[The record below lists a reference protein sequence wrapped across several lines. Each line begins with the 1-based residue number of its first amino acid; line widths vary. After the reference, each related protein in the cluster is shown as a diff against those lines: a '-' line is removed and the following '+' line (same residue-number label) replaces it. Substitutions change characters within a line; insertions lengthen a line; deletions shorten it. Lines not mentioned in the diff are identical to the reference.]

1 MKTFNLVKSLTT
13 LVSNITSLPFR
24 EGLGLGSLRLLILC
38 LSLAT
43 FGVESAWA
51 WRGARVKVY
60 SEPSN
65 GGWVWVTKTSG
76 NAPSSWEKT
85 EDESEQSNLKVSD
98 QTWTFYMYA
107 NPKTNYQF
115 KGWATSRETNTIS
128 YSGQTNQAVS
138 AKGTKS
144 ASYNEY
150 FYYAIFARMTTDVS
164 SVAFGAKNV
173 DADNTATVKLTIVH
187 AGNVNISLIDNN
199 STYFSIDGGGQYSSV
214 QNEETK
220 TITVHYLPKA
230 AGSHSATLQI
240 TSNNGLSTIT
250 IPLTGSAKSK
260 AEMSWNPNTDILN
273 KDETLSS
280 SALTYSDLT
289 RDIIFTSSNEDVI
302 AIIDN
307 VPTAKDVGKAT
318 ITATQAETAEFYKT
332 SASQEITV
340 TNKQKQLIKWDDKLS
355 FKYEGSPFTQELS
368 ASANTAITYSLS
380 NVTNSCVSLSSNVL
394 TIKNY
399 GTAYVTATANETDEY
414 VGVSMT
420 RKVIVRDP
428 NAACETIIYGPT
440 AEHEFDLGWNAA
452 SHQTKTQEI
461 DFGGLEPRYVN
472 FDYKGKAHKVLI
484 NYYEGTLRIDQ
495 YVNGGWQEVKN
506 LGQPTM
512 NGSYVNTGNIAL
524 DRKATKM
531 RVRAEDG
538 MGYMYF
544 KDCVVTLAKY
554 LEISTN
560 ALSFDAQVGISST
573 KTFNVNY
580 SDVQGPIEITSS
592 NSDIFTFSPS
602 SFDADCEQHGT
613 KQITVTLNSN
623 KEINAISE
631 TITISNGVEPAL
643 TINVSGKVT
652 KRKQDITWESQTTY
666 NSTDKPTLS
675 ATATSGLAISSYS
688 SSNESIAKVVNSN
701 QLEFYGSGDVSITV
715 KQNGNDYYEPTEFTQ
730 KITVSKVTPAISTNP
745 TATITYGQQ
754 LNTVSL
760 SGGAAKV
767 NPFRGQA
774 TDHAVEGSFSW
785 TNGGYTV
792 IETGGTTHE
801 YDVTFTPSGTEAGMY
816 NSVQGKATVTV
827 NKATPILEVTNPK
840 ATKIYIDDTL
850 TPKINLVS
858 CIKSYSAESDPH
870 GHTQNKAAI
879 TYSCE
884 QTDAVISNGNFWA
897 TAADTFTVTATAPA
911 TEYYNEVSN
920 TITIVVG
927 KHTPVITWKT
937 FEHIYAGDTLVDV
950 ASTSFLGS
958 PVDLEL
964 TYENVSGSFAVEGNK
979 LLIGKQYTEKHNATV
994 RVTTTETDYYAQTSS
1009 DTTYLLEVK
1018 KLPKFYLND
1027 VEMSTETENNLTL
1040 KVGETANVS
1049 FEQIEE
1055 SAFTY
1060 TKNAQFVTYAHDSEN
1075 HTGVITAIASGD
1087 EGFQFHQAG
1096 TTTVFD
1102 RICQM
1107 HIWVNKHADTLN
1119 SPIHD
1124 NDIWMVDSVYT
1135 GEMYTIKD
1143 DGYTGNAQET
1153 VIVESNN
1160 ESIIRHQQ
1168 DGSWKAVGEGT
1179 ATITIKQINN
1189 AYWTGDTI
1197 TRVIKVQKHTPVITW
1212 NIDGSSYAW
1221 GSVIN
1226 NPVSSTNTDVPFT
1239 ITSNNPSVAN
1249 YVNGRIEVYNTT
1261 GTVTFTLA
1269 QEGNDKWNAA
1279 TTNLT
1284 KSFSTF
1290 QPANHVPFTLTN
1302 DNNSNFYSSN
1312 SGTYTWSNGYKI
1324 GNGGINT
1331 FNKNTSSVTIR
1342 FTGVPDKLSFT
1353 KTLSKAAG
1361 LLPGDGD
1368 CNCYVYESA
1377 DGSSWSQCYFDKER
1391 KETKSA
1397 SNIQLQPTT
1406 RYLKFEYKES
1416 CVYCTYSN
1424 ITVTERSSIEP
1435 VANSLDFGTG
1445 YNGNTAT
1452 KRSVDV
1458 NWFSVMPCTVAISG
1472 TDASQ
1477 FYLSDDSKTIASS
1490 LDNSGSTTL
1499 SVFYTHEENKT
1510 HSATLTIT
1518 SGDTP
1523 AKTAT
1528 IQLTGTTERAPQE
1541 IIWREDI
1548 TPLPHDGGIY
1558 EGAALASSGG
1568 EVVLTSDDENVV
1580 KVVGNGLQPVGVG
1593 KTTVHAY
1600 QAGDDIKWQPVNATK
1615 EIEVTSLSVQ
1625 HLIWNDQLNNIKRSE
1640 GNNVNIT
1647 LTAQSDA
1654 IASDPSLVV
1663 TYELDDAAKAFAS
1676 ISGNQLTITGWG
1688 SGYITAKQ
1696 VGNANYI
1703 ATQKVKPIISRNP
1716 DADCKMLAGE
1726 YWDEYTLHTIASKE
1740 IDILNGE
1747 PATIEFDAKMDAIA
1761 IGEGLH
1767 LDEWYDNSWHEF
1779 KYIDWDV
1786 MAKNLG
1792 NYAHY
1797 GPYNLNRKSTKVR
1810 LYTNTGATMTRTFKN
1825 VEITLIRY
1833 LELAQNDISFA
1844 GVDKGAFLDQTFYI
1858 NYSNLRGTLD
1868 VELKNASSNL
1878 QVMTETVGEE
1888 CGEIGKMVPVTI
1900 RCTGNVCGTE
1910 NNVIVLSNKEQKLE
1924 VPISATIVP
1933 PSQNITW
1940 NPQTNILTTDNVE
1953 LNASCT
1959 SNLPISYSSNNTD
1972 VATVQ
1977 QDGEGVWSMTII
1989 KNGMVTITAS
1999 QAGSTDWSPAP
2010 DKNVV
2015 FTISKATPV
2024 VTTWAT
2030 PSEVVKW
2037 TTLANTPLTGG
2048 EASVP
2053 GTFSWQDGTK
2063 QVERG
2068 NSGYTM
2074 VFTPTNTNWYNT
2086 VTNTVVVPV
2095 SKDPQTI
2102 TWNYTPQPIYCNA
2115 QLTFDA
2121 TASSG
2126 LKVRYES
2133 SDPSIAYVNEN
2144 NLAIISGGNVTI
2156 TAIQDGDDTWAYAS
2170 LSKEI
2175 EILRWTP
2182 VIETLPTANS
2192 MLIGQLL
2199 DNATL
2204 TGGVAVVNEKPVDGS
2219 FAWKEGS
2226 TTTIDIA
2233 GTATRTV
2240 IFTPSNPNHYN
2251 STTCEVSVEVNKYA
2265 PEITHNLTASTIT
2278 YGQALSASTLSG
2290 TLTAMDKVK
2299 QPNEAVEGTFG
2310 WLDQTLVL
2318 NAGQQKAIVRFSPTN
2333 SDWYNYVDIEIPIQV
2348 NKATANATPS
2358 AAAIEYGKKVSESNL
2373 TNVGTT
2379 PGTWTWT
2386 DNKKEDILPV
2396 GVHDHLSVHFVP
2408 TDNAN
2413 YLEADGEVSL
2423 TVNKATPTLTWTE
2436 KANAANA
2443 LGQKTFTASSTN
2455 TDANAVITYSI
2466 TSGTDCATIDATT
2479 GVVTM
2484 IKKGSITITASQ
2496 AATENFTAAN
2506 AISATC
2512 EISPA
2517 PTHIVTLPTIND
2529 GTPIEIGTQLNG
2541 LVLTGGEVQNTIN
2554 NNGVEGTF
2562 AITGGNIFTVGA
2574 TSITITFTPNN
2585 TEVYAGCSTNAE
2597 VTIHADD
2604 YYQFTGNENTSWT
2617 NGSNWD
2623 GTKGTPSSDED
2634 AKVIIVSGTLDIT
2647 SNENVNVTD
2656 LTILPTGT
2664 VHVHGDLSVNGT
2676 TIEGGTYGDLFVHNG
2691 GIATIGNDAR
2701 LTVNNFVIESSI
2713 GTEGQSASGQVHNES
2728 NIIYTT
2734 GAYIDINMDP
2744 SGKMDD
2750 TQWYGFTVPFP
2761 VDVQNGVARKEG
2773 DIFRKCT
2780 YGSDYMIAEYDMN
2793 QRLNTGKGWKYI
2805 KSGKLQ
2811 PGQFYY
2817 ITVNGDYNVYSFKAA
2832 ENTITINNTAEL
2844 KVNGEGADAN
2854 WNAVGNSTLTYTTI
2868 SGEKIP
2874 NYVQTYL
2881 NGKSQYMTVA
2891 TSEAQFVVGCP
2902 FFFQAS
2908 DTATMILN
2916 EANGTVDAHYAP
2928 RQESLDKPVCVRI
2941 AEEGKH
2947 FSDQIYLTASQ
2958 EATGEYTLG
2967 RDLAKAGIGTK
2978 SAQLWMNAYG
2988 QKLSVQDATLMGD
3001 QAYYELS
3008 IYAPKAGSYELSLP
3022 KVSANAVIYLTQ
3034 DGYPIWN
3041 LNETPYVIE
3050 CYKGTTNEFGLLLRL
3065 QEGGSPTDM
3074 QTMRS
3079 SEKVQKIMKDQRIY
3093 INANSQLY
3101 DLMGQKVK

>member
-1 MKTFNLVKSLTT
+1 MRAFNLVKSLST

-24 EGLGLGSLRLLILC
+24 EGLGLGRLILC

-43 FGVESAWA
+43 FGVENVWGASATWKVSV
-51 WRGARVKVY
+51 GVKDGK
-60 SEPSN
+60 
-65 GGWVWVTKTSG
+65 GGTAKAEIWTKGTFNDTKVKETTETKGSLVVAECSDKTSISHWILDSRYG
-76 NAPSSWEKT
+76 KFIAMASAGYSFQDWCDANGTAQNKGATFSTSAPNSSSTWTYYAKFTPSSAIVTTNAGVTAPDPATSVSGSVVFTVSNADALADFIKPTSITTISGIGSFSVGDWSYADGKITINYIYTPNNTSKETKGELKLVSAGGEKT
-85 EDESEQSNLKVSD
+85 C
-98 QTWTFYMYA
+98 
-107 NPKTNYQF
+107 
-115 KGWATSRETNTIS
+115 
-128 YSGQTNQAVS
+128 
-138 AKGTKS
+138 
-144 ASYNEY
+144 
-150 FYYAIFARMTTDVS
+150 
-164 SVAFGAKNV
+164 
-173 DADNTATVKLTIVH
+173 TATIIGKANKKTTTIVWD
-187 AGNVNISLIDNN
+187 VPS
-199 STYFSIDGGGQYSSV
+199 F
-214 QNEETK
+214 
-220 TITVHYLPKA
+220 
-230 AGSHSATLQI
+230 
-240 TSNNGLSTIT
+240 
-250 IPLTGSAKSK
+250 
-260 AEMSWNPNTDILN
+260 ILN
-273 KDETLSS
+273 KDEEVSDPAHAENGATVKYKIKDGQPTNVIDLSGSTLMG
-280 SALTYSDLT
+280 LEEGTCV
-289 RDIIFTSSNEDVI
+289 IIAYLDGDEELWAYQESE
-302 AIIDN
+302 
-307 VPTAKDVGKAT
+307 
-318 ITATQAETAEFYKT
+318 KT
-332 SASQEITV
+332 FTV
-340 TNKQKQLIKWDDKLS
+340 TNKQKQTIDWSQKLS
-355 FKYEGSPFTQELS
+355 FNYSGTKITEQLK
-368 ASANTAITYSLS
+368 ATAETNITYSIPS
-380 NVTNSCVSLSSNVL
+380 EAASWASINGNTL
-394 TIKNY
+394 TITST
-399 GTAYVTATANETDEY
+399 GETTITATAAETDEY
-414 VGVSMT
+414 IGVSIT
-420 RKVIVRDP
+420 RTLIARDP
-428 NAACETIIYGPT
+428 TATCDDPIYDDGNS
-440 AEHEFDLGWNAA
+440 HEFSASGGNYTTGIFTKHPRSINFQACKSMATAVGTLLIEEYYAGGWHEKGTIEVGNLDKN
-452 SHQTKTQEI
+452 SFK
-461 DFGGLEPRYVN
+461 DFGYNLNYNTTQVRFSCTGISS
-472 FDYKGKAHKVLI
+472 YKRTIKNIKVL
-484 NYYEGTLRIDQ
+484 Q
-495 YVNGGWQEVKN
+495 
-506 LGQPTM
+506 
-512 NGSYVNTGNIAL
+512 
-524 DRKATKM
+524 
-531 RVRAEDG
+531 
-538 MGYMYF
+538 
-544 KDCVVTLAKY
+544 AKG
-554 LEISTN
+554 IS
-560 ALSFDAQVGISST
+560 ADVESIHFDAQLGTQKTKDINISYD
-573 KTFNVNY
+573 N
-580 SDVQGPIEITSS
+580 VQGPLYVTCDETSIICPEELNADCGDAATDVLVTITLNPTVSFSGKTLTISDQKNGGRTLTIPISATVEKNDLSIFWDPNTTDKKNHGEVMTMEATSYNTDYDHYPITFTSS
-592 NSDIFTFSPS
+592 NPDYAVVNGNQVTFL
-602 SFDADCEQHGT
+602 AAGAGQ
-613 KQITVTLNSN
+613 QV
-623 KEINAISE
+623 
-631 TITISNGVEPAL
+631 TITASQEESNTYKSASLAKTFTIKEAQSISFNDSTV
-643 TINVSGKVT
+643 NVSIGEDKEYIENLFT
-652 KRKQDITWESQTTY
+652 LKTAQTGDGAITFDIKSGSGEGGHLDG
-666 NSTDKPTLS
+666 ST
-675 ATATSGLAISSYS
+675 
-688 SSNESIAKVVNSN
+688 
-701 QLEFYGSGDVSITV
+701 FYGSVANDVVIT
-715 KQNGNDYYEPTEFTQ
+715 
-730 KITVSKVTPAISTNP
+730 
-745 TATITYGQQ
+745 
-754 LNTVSL
+754 
-760 SGGAAKV
+760 
-767 NPFRGQA
+767 
-774 TDHAVEGSFSW
+774 
-785 TNGGYTV
+785 
-792 IETGGTTHE
+792 
-801 YDVTFTPSGTEAGMY
+801 
-816 NSVQGKATVTV
+816 
-827 NKATPILEVTNPK
+827 
-840 ATKIYIDDTL
+840 
-850 TPKINLVS
+850 
-858 CIKSYSAESDPH
+858 
-870 GHTQNKAAI
+870 
-879 TYSCE
+879 
-884 QTDAVISNGNFWA
+884 A
-897 TAADTFTVTATAPA
+897 TAARTADYETVSQDFTIHVVKRTP
-911 TEYYNEVSN
+911 
-920 TITIVVG
+920 TIT
-927 KHTPVITWKT
+927 WAE

-958 PVDLEL
+958 PVNLEL

-994 RVTTTETDYYAQTSS
+994 KVTTTETDYYAQTSAEHE
-1009 DTTYLLEVK
+1009 YLLEVK
-1018 KLPKFYLND
+1018 KLPKFYLNG

-1075 HTGVITAIASGD
+1075 HSGVITATASGN

-1102 RICQM
+1102 RTCQM
-1107 HIWVNKHADTLN
+1107 HIWVNKHADTLD

-1135 GEMYTIKD
+1135 GIMYTIKD

-1160 ESIIRHQQ
+1160 ESVIRHQQ

-1212 NIDGSSYAW
+1212 NIDGSSFAW

-1226 NPVSSTNTDVPFT
+1226 DPVSSTNTDVPFT
-1239 ITSNNPSVAN
+1239 VTSNNPSVAN

-1261 GTVTFTLA
+1261 GSVTFTLA
-1269 QEGNDKWNAA
+1269 QEENYKWNAA
-1279 TTNLT
+1279 STNLT
-1284 KSFSTF
+1284 YSFSTF
-1290 QPANHVPFTLTN
+1290 QPANHVPFTL
-1302 DNNSNFYSSN
+1302 NNSNNTNFYSSN

-1331 FNKNTSSVTIR
+1331 LKKNTSSVTIK

-1353 KTLSKAAG
+1353 KTLSKDIIFQQ
-1361 LLPGDGD
+1361 LPGDGD

-1377 DGSSWSQCYFDKER
+1377 DGSSWSQCYFDNER

-1416 CVYCTYSN
+1416 CLYCTYSN

-1458 NWFSVMPCTVAISG
+1458 NWYSVMPCTVAISG
-1472 TDASQ
+1472 DDASQ
-1477 FYLSDDSKTIASS
+1477 FYLDEDSKTIASM

-1528 IQLTGTTERAPQE
+1528 ITLSGTTERAPQE

-1548 TPLPHDGGIY
+1548 TPLPHNGGLY

-1600 QAGDDIKWQPVNATK
+1600 QAGDDIKWQPVNAEK

-1625 HLIWNDQLNNIKRSE
+1625 HLIWNDQLNNIKHSE

-1767 LDEWYDNSWHEF
+1767 LDEWYNNSWHEF
-1779 KYIDWDV
+1779 KYIDWAD
-1786 MAKNLG
+1786 MHSDYN
-1792 NYAHY
+1792 HY
-1797 GPYNLNRKSTKVR
+1797 GPYNLNRKTTKVR

-1833 LELAQNDISFA
+1833 LELAQNDMSFA

-1878 QVMTETVGEE
+1878 QVLTTTVGEE

-1924 VPISATIVP
+1924 VPVSATVLAQT
-1933 PSQNITW
+1933 QNITW
-1940 NPQTNILTTDNVE
+1940 NPQTDILTTDVVA
-1953 LNASCT
+1953 LNATCT
-1959 SNLPISYSSNNTD
+1959 SGLPITYSSSNTEI
-1972 VATVQ
+1972 ATVQ
-1977 QDGEGVWSMTII
+1977 QNSEGVWSMTII
-1989 KNGMVTITAS
+1989 KNGTVTITAS
-1999 QAGSTDWSPAP
+1999 QAGSADWSPAP
-2010 DKNVV
+2010 DKNVT
-2015 FTISKATPV
+2015 FTISKATPI

-2053 GTFSWQDGTK
+2053 GTFSWQDGTEH
-2063 QVERG
+2063 VERG

-2115 QLTFDA
+2115 QLAFDA

-2133 SDPSIAYVNEN
+2133 SDPTVAYVNDN
-2144 NLAIISGGNVTI
+2144 RLVIIKGGNVTI
-2156 TAIQDGDDTWAYAS
+2156 TAVQDGDDTWAYAS

-2204 TGGVAVVNEKPVDGS
+2204 IGGVAVVDGISVDGS

-2226 TTTIDIA
+2226 TTTIDVA

-2240 IFTPSNPNHYN
+2240 IFNPSNPNHYN

-2386 DNKKEDILPV
+2386 DTKKDEILPV
-2396 GVHDHLSVHFVP
+2396 GVHNNLSVHFVP
-2408 TDNAN
+2408 TDKAN

-2484 IKKGSITITASQ
+2484 IKKGTITITASQ

-2691 GIATIGNDAR
+2691 GVATIGNDAR

-2744 SGKMDD
+2744 KGKMDD

-2805 KSGKLQ
+2805 KSGQLQ
-2811 PGQFYY
+2811 PGRFYY
-2817 ITVNGDYNVYSFKAA
+2817 FTVNGDYNVYSFKAA
-2832 ENTITINNTAEL
+2832 ENTITINNTTEL

-2874 NYVQTYL
+2874 NYVQTYV
-2881 NGKSQYMTVA
+2881 NGESRYITVA
-2891 TSEAQFVVGCP
+2891 TDDAQFVVGCP

-2908 DTATMILN
+2908 EEATMILN

-2928 RQESLDKPVCVRI
+2928 RQESVDKPVCVRI

-2958 EATGEYTLG
+2958 EATSEYTLG

-3034 DGYPIWN
+3034 NGYPIWN

-3050 CYKGTTNEFGLLLRL
+3050 CYKGTTNEYGLLLRL

-3074 QTMRS
+3074 QTMRD